1 MCFRFAIY
9 LPTSRQLKQTK
20 TSTHKEKKEER
31 KGKEQSGVE
40 ILNLKVKNL

>member
-9 LPTSRQLKQTK
+9 LPKSRQLKQTE

-31 KGKEQSGVE
+31 KEKKSE
-40 ILNLKVKNL
+40 